1 MEFKLTEEAIRCSNV
16 IFEGAC
22 EQPVDCE
29 ILLPDY
35 CPDIS
40 RILKCQ
46 ITPKITSARQGEGKL
61 AMEGSVKIKI
71 LYVNE
76 EQIIHCHDQFM
87 AFSCSVALKD
97 DMAGDCVRT
106 GVKVQYVNCHAVNQ
120 RKLDIH
126 GAFTVTAKVSGA
138 VEARAVTHIEG
149 KNLEL
154 RKQEVRTSRYV
165 GEVQKTLTLTETL
178 ELSTGKPTVES
189 LVRTSAAARV
199 DDVKTIAGKAIVKG
213 EVLLKALY
221 MSDKSTG
228 EMDSMEFSVPLSSVL
243 DFEGLDENCTTGVTL
258 EVIDADL
265 VVKYDN
271 EGEGRLLQAD
281 IRVLMIAAA
290 YTDMEMTVIED
301 LYSTEFTMETA
312 ERSVQT
318 TAILGRVNEVVV
330 AKDTFAL
337 PEEGVTKIIDV
348 WAEPMAGSRQ
358 EIDND
363 EIVFS
368 GQNNICLLA
377 LDGNGSPVY
386 YERASDWEYRMK
398 SQQLFGIIQSDVNG
412 TVLQTS
418 FSLTGQQVE
427 IRNEI
432 GLTALVMGTQTHRT
446 VESVVAGDKLD
457 KESCGGLIIYYAEAG
472 EEIWSIAK
480 KYRTSGHLILGENEL
495 VSDTVDKSQMLLI
508 PIC

>member
-1 MEFKLTEEAIRCSNV
+1 
-16 IFEGAC
+16 
-22 EQPVDCE
+22 
-29 ILLPDY
+29 
-35 CPDIS
+35 
-40 RILKCQ
+40 
-46 ITPKITSARQGEGKL
+46 
-61 AMEGSVKIKI
+61 
-71 LYVNE
+71 
-76 EQIIHCHDQFM
+76 
-87 AFSCSVALKD
+87 
-97 DMAGDCVRT
+97 
-106 GVKVQYVNCHAVNQ
+106 
-120 RKLDIH
+120 
-126 GAFTVTAKVSGA
+126 
-138 VEARAVTHIEG
+138 
-149 KNLEL
+149 
-154 RKQEVRTSRYV
+154 
-165 GEVQKTLTLTETL
+165 
-178 ELSTGKPTVES
+178 
-189 LVRTSAAARV
+189 V